1 MKVQLFLYHEENKKQ
16 KQLLASAIS
25 QILILIIGF
34 HPEFHNQV
42 NKLIFMLL
50 DMQFYKR
57 ITHTSMFAN
66 SFLGQGAEMS
76 WSKLSLTI
84 CGSLF

>member
-1 MKVQLFLYHEENKKQ
+1 MKTQLLIYNKENKSQ

-34 HPEFHNQV
+34 DPEFHNQG

-57 ITHTSMFAN
+57 ITDTPMFTN
-66 SFLGQGAEMS
+66 RFLGQG
-76 WSKLSLTI
+76 
-84 CGSLF
+84 G